1 MAPAQVGEGAV
12 MGRSQRRK
20 GVEAEREF
28 ARLIGGRRVPLS
40 GAQEG
45 WRGDV
50 VGMGLTWECK
60 RRADGWR
67 ELYRWLEQVDA
78 VAIRSDRR
86 PWLVVIPLETFQR
99 MVQEGDER

>member
-1 MAPAQVGEGAV
+1 

-20 GVEAEREF
+20 GLEGEREF

-45 WRGDV
+45 YHGDV
-50 VGMGLTWECK
+50 VGMGLTFEVK

-67 ELYRWLEQVDA
+67 ELYRWLEHADA
-78 VAIRSDRR
+78 VAVRADRA
-86 PWLVVIPLETFQR
+86 PWLVVIPLETFRR
-99 MVQEGDER
+99 MVQGGAE